1 MAATAGCL
9 GSVFGDSGEVV
20 LNEQEDGYDSD
31 SLPYPNYSEP
41 FPEIELPDP
50 IAETTVSTAESP
62 LEDETLLVTAFY
74 AFCPSQCLL
83 LIRALAEVQSK
94 LLEAGVEDVTI
105 LAITFDPERDTAAK
119 LREYADRMNVDL
131 EAGNWHYLRPEDA
144 DAAADVVRDD
154 LGIVYERDGGTESAY
169 EFTHQTIT
177 FLVNPDRY
185 VERVY
190 HDDGPDSDRVSSD
203 AETVAAAYR

>member
-20 LNEQEDGYDSD
+20 LSEQEDGYDSD

-131 EAGNWHYLRPEDA
+131 EAGNWHYLR
-144 DAAADVVRDD
+144 
-154 LGIVYERDGGTESAY
+154 RDGGTESAY